1 MSQENVEV
9 VRGVRYP
16 LSLPRAGSA
25 QRRTLDERLFVRF
38 PALAR
43 LLADAWMRLPLRS
56 RLRRLVLT
64 RVGGRAFAAANRRDF
79 DVQLLSIDP
88 GVEYHPAGDLLPP
101 GMDAVVYGHD
111 GYVRRLRAWVETF
124 NDFRFEPEEV
134 IDLGGTLLVTVRWSG
149 HGSGGGVPMSGRL
162 FQLLTQQRSGL
173 VQKQEDFTARDDAL
187 EAAGLSE

>member
-1 MSQENVEV
+1 MSQENV

-16 LSLPRAGSA
+16 ISLPSEGAA
-25 QRRTLDERLFVRF
+25 QRRTLDERCFVRF

-43 LLADAWMRLPLRS
+43 LLAGTWMRLPLRS
-56 RLRRLVLT
+56 RLRRLVLI
-64 RVGGRAFAAANRRDF
+64 RLAGRAFAAANRRDF

-101 GMDAVVYGHD
+101 GMGAAVYGHD
-111 GYVRRLRAWVETF
+111 GYVRRLREWVETF
-124 NDFRFEPEEV
+124 DDFRFEPEEV

-149 HGSGGGVPMSGRL
+149 HGSGSGVPMSGRL
-162 FQLLTQQRSGL
+162 FQLLTQKRSGL
-173 VQKQEDFTARDDAL
+173 VQKQEDFTDRDDAV